1 MLFLLDMA
9 MFGFHGSSGG
19 VNLGWVVPPSL
30 LVHFVGEYRCYLWD
44 VFVMLISCNIYP
56 ILAISTAYLYFAGNE
71 PPQTATSTI
80 DTSIFP
86 IQVLEPTW
94 LLGRHEFFMVVP
106 RQLLLSRSGCRALNH
121 LKQCASIN
129 RHLSGVMD
137 AAAIIRLMNNFI

>member
-86 IQVLEPTW
+86 IQVLEPT
-94 LLGRHEFFMVVP
+94 
-106 RQLLLSRSGCRALNH
+106 
-121 LKQCASIN
+121 
-129 RHLSGVMD
+129 
-137 AAAIIRLMNNFI
+137 